1 MPVLVA
7 SDLDRTLIYSA
18 AALALTMPDARA
30 PRLLCV
36 EVHEARPLSYMTET
50 AAQLLTDLGDTA
62 VFVPTTTRTRKQYQR
77 INLPGPAPKYAI
89 CANGGHLLV
98 DGVTDPDWHAQ
109 VQSRLAEQCAPL
121 VEIQDHLMA
130 TASPAWVRKHRIAE
144 DLFAYLVVERELLP
158 EEWVKELA
166 VWAENR
172 GWTVSLQGR
181 KIYAVPKPLTKS
193 AAVHEVAR
201 RTGADLTLAAGD
213 SLLDADL
220 LLAADKGWRPGHGEL
235 ADADWTAP
243 AISALPERG
252 VLAGE
257 RILREFLKAT
267 RTRAPRLGRGEPRD
281 QPPHTHPQ
289 PKTHPIYLATTP
301 STTTPAAPAARLGH
315 RGGGRRPAHSHRRQ
329 KLHRVFMPRR
339 ARGGRGRLRHR
350 TAQFKRVT
358 AAAAPVLIARH
369 AQRLI
374 GLTGYP
380 PLCDCL
386 CSGLSDTSVEK
397 LKRALIVFDRREEP

>member
-7 SDLDRTLIYSA
+7 SDLDRTLIYSS

-36 EVHEARPLSYMTET
+36 EVHESRPLSYMTET
-50 AAQLLTDLGDTA
+50 SAGLLTDLADSA

-77 INLPGPAPKYAI
+77 INLPGPMPKYAI

-98 DGVTDPDWHAQ
+98 DGVSDPDWHAR
-109 VQSRLAEQCAPL
+109 VTARLADECASL
-121 VEIQDHLMA
+121 AEVQEHLLTSA
-130 TASPAWVRKHRIAE
+130 DPVWVRKQRVAD

-158 EEWVKELA
+158 EDWVKELG

-201 RTGADLTLAAGD
+201 RTGADLVLAAGD

-220 LLAADKGWRPGHGEL
+220 LLAADRGWRPGHGEL
-235 ADADWTAP
+235 ADSGWGAP
-243 AISALPERG
+243 EITALPERG

-257 RILREFLKAT
+257 RILREFL
-267 RTRAPRLGRGEPRD
+267 RA
-281 QPPHTHPQ
+281 
-289 PKTHPIYLATTP
+289 
-301 STTTPAAPAARLGH
+301 S
-315 RGGGRRPAHSHRRQ
+315 
-329 KLHRVFMPRR
+329 
-339 ARGGRGRLRHR
+339 
-350 TAQFKRVT
+350 
-358 AAAAPVLIARH
+358 
-369 AQRLI
+369 
-374 GLTGYP
+374 
-380 PLCDCL
+380 
-386 CSGLSDTSVEK
+386 
-397 LKRALIVFDRREEP
+397 RELP

>member
-7 SDLDRTLIYSA
+7 SDLDRTLIYSS

-36 EVHEARPLSYMTET
+36 EVHESRPLSFMTET
-50 AAQLLTDLGDTA
+50 AAGLLTELGGLGDETA

-77 INLPGPAPKYAI
+77 ISLPGPEPRYAI

-98 DGVTDPDWHAQ
+98 DGVTDEDWHAG
-109 VQSRLAEQCAPL
+109 VQAKLAAECAPL
-121 VEIQDHLMA
+121 EEVRQYLADSA
-130 TASPAWVRKHRIAE
+130 DPSWVRKHRVAE

-193 AAVHEVAR
+193 AAMREVAH

-235 ADADWTAP
+235 ADEAWTAP
-243 AISALPERG
+243 NITALPERG

-257 RILREFLKAT
+257 RILEEFL
-267 RTRAPRLGRGEPRD
+267 RAIP
-281 QPPHTHPQ
+281 
-289 PKTHPIYLATTP
+289 
-301 STTTPAAPAARLGH
+301 
-315 RGGGRRPAHSHRRQ
+315 
-329 KLHRVFMPRR
+329 
-339 ARGGRGRLRHR
+339 
-350 TAQFKRVT
+350 
-358 AAAAPVLIARH
+358 
-369 AQRLI
+369 
-374 GLTGYP
+374 
-380 PLCDCL
+380 
-386 CSGLSDTSVEK
+386 
-397 LKRALIVFDRREEP
+397 